1 MVQRFE
7 GSSGLSWW
15 LQLTLCASGALAG
28 ALCSVPPADAY
39 CVYVPNVEAQSISV
53 IDSATNSLS
62 ATIEGNFGDLGH
74 AEAPALTPDARFLYI
89 ANRGTSDHPGNTVS
103 VIETAT
109 NAVAATVTLTAG
121 SGPNR
126 IAITPNGAFAYVLG
140 QYSGT
145 ITVLDTAK
153 VLTDPSN
160 AIVKTI
166 EISGAKVG
174 FAAVISPNGKFA
186 YVGACATPCDFSS
199 SPTFFM
205 AVVDTSTN
213 TIRTTVQGA
222 LPGSIT
228 PNGEFAYGSS
238 PFNDTVVVTDTA
250 KALSDPS
257 HAVSATIQVGSFPY
271 AVALTPDG
279 RFAYAP
285 NCGEFCLSDEP
296 SSVSTVSV
304 IDTATN
310 TVAATVPLPPT
321 SSPTG
326 VAITPD
332 GKFAYVPNGW
342 SNSVA
347 VIDTTKAVADPGHA
361 VVATIPVA
369 GPRPET
375 IAISPLPMC
384 VDGHPTCVG
393 DCGVDRQVT
402 VNEIIT
408 MMNIALGNA
417 DVSGCQ
423 AGDLGGDGQ
432 ITVDE
437 IITGINNAL
446 GGC

>member
-1 MVQRFE
+1 MVQRFAC
-7 GSSGLSWW
+7 SSGLSWW
-15 LQLTLCASGALAG
+15 LQFTLCAGSALAC
-28 ALCSVPPADAY
+28 ALCSVPRADAY

-53 IDSATNSLS
+53 IDTTTNSLS
-62 ATIEGNFGDLGH
+62 ATIQVGYIQANG
-74 AEAPALTPDARFLYI
+74 PALTPDDRFLYI
-89 ANRGTSDHPGNTVS
+89 GNRGDSEHPNNTVS

-109 NAVAATVTLTAG
+109 NLIASTVTVTAA
-121 SGPNR
+121 SGPDH
-126 IAITPNGAFAYVLG
+126 ISITPNGAMAYVTG
-140 QYSGT
+140 QKSGT
-145 ITVLDTAK
+145 LMVLDTAK
-153 VLTDPSN
+153 TLTDPSN
-160 AIVKTI
+160 ALVKTI
-166 EISGAKVG
+166 EIPGGDALFG
-174 FAAVISPNGKFA
+174 GVISPDGTFA
-186 YVGACATPCDFSS
+186 YVNACATPCDFSS
-199 SPTFFM
+199 SSTLFV
-205 AVVDTSTN
+205 AVIDTTTN
-213 TIRTTVQGA
+213 TIRTTVPGA
-222 LPGSIT
+222 GGSAVT
-228 PNGEFAYGSS
+228 PNGQFLYGITF
-238 PFNDTVVVTDTA
+238 FNDAVVVTDTA

-257 HAVSATIQVGSFPY
+257 HAVSAPIPVGSFPY
-271 AVALTPDG
+271 AIALTPDG
-279 RFAYAP
+279 RFAYVA

-321 SSPTG
+321 SGPTG

-369 GPRPET
+369 GPRPEG
-375 IAISPLPMC
+375 IAIASLPMC